1 VESHLFTGII
11 EEVGTIEMVHSVN
24 LGGLLTIRAGAVLPG
39 MKAGDS
45 IAVNGVCL
53 TVVRFG
59 PTSFSCDL
67 SAETLERTG
76 FGKAHTGQLVNLER
90 PLSVGAR
97 LGGHF
102 VQGHVDALGRLAFSS
117 PSGAGTVIGIEHPRD
132 LDRYLVQKGSIA
144 VDGISLTIASIEKD
158 FFTVAVIP
166 HTLQNTNLKSIRIGD
181 SVNLE
186 ADILGKHIER
196 LLRFGSHSGANSS
209 WDLQYLKE
217 QGF

>member
-1 VESHLFTGII
+1 MFTGII
-11 EEVGTIEMVHSVN
+11 EEVGTIEVVRRVN

-59 PTSFSCDL
+59 ETSFACDL
-67 SAETLERTG
+67 STETLERTS
-76 FGKAHTGQLVNLER
+76 FGKAHEGQLVNLER

-102 VQGHVDALGRLAFSS
+102 VQGHVDALGRLAFNNL
-117 PSGAGTVIGIEHPRD
+117 SGTGAVIGIEHPRD

-166 HTLQNTNLKSIRIGD
+166 YTLQNTNLRNVRIGD

-196 LLRFGSHSGANSS
+196 LLRSRSHSDKNSG

>member
-1 VESHLFTGII
+1 MFTGII
-11 EEVGTIEMVHSVN
+11 EEVGTIEVVRRVS
-24 LGGLLTIRAGAVLPG
+24 LGGLLTVRAGAVLPG

-59 PTSFSCDL
+59 ETSFACDL
-67 SAETLERTG
+67 STETLERTS
-76 FGKAHTGQLVNLER
+76 FGKAHEGQLVNLER

-102 VQGHVDALGRLAFSS
+102 VQGHVDGLGRLAFNNL
-117 PSGAGTVIGIEHPRD
+117 SGTGAVIGIEHPRD

-144 VDGISLTIASIEKD
+144 VDGISLTIASLEKD

-166 HTLQNTNLKSIRIGD
+166 HTLQNTNLKNVRIGD

-196 LLRFGSHSGANSS
+196 LLRSGSHSDKNSG

>member
-1 VESHLFTGII
+1 MFTGII
-11 EEVGTIEMVHSVN
+11 EEVGRIEAVRRVN
-24 LGGLLTIRAGAVLPG
+24 LGGSLTVGARTVLPE

-53 TVVRFG
+53 TVVSFSA
-59 PTSFSCDL
+59 TSFSCDL
-67 SAETLERTG
+67 SAETLERTS
-76 FGKAHTGQLVNLER
+76 FGKSHEGQWVNLER

-117 PSGAGTVIGIEHPRD
+117 PSGAGVVIGIESPRD
-132 LDRYLVQKGSIA
+132 LDRYLVPKGSIA

-166 HTLQNTNLKSIRIGD
+166 HTLQNTTLKNLRIGD

-186 ADILGKHIER
+186 ADILGKHVER
-196 LLRFGSHSGANSS
+196 LLRSGSHSGTNSS